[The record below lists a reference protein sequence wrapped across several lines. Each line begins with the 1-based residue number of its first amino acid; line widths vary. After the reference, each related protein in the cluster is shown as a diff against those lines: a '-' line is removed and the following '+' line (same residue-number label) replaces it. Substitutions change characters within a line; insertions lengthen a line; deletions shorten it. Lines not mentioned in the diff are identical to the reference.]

1 MERHE
6 VFGRSPSYDTGED
19 AIVRVTASD
28 VRKRLLQHYD
38 RNGSASEFRINLPL
52 GSYIPEI
59 IYEPGDG
66 AGPLDAIKKFP
77 EPTATTSD
85 SVAG

>member
-38 RNGSASEFRINLPL
+38 RYGSASEFRINLPL